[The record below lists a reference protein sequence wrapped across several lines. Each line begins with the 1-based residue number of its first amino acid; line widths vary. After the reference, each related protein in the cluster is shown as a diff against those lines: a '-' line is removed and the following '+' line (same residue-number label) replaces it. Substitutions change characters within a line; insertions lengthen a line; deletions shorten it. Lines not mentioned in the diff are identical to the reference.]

1 MLVYLLL
8 KNKHYLKHFDT
19 LGKIFYFF
27 NLMFIVK
34 FFKKRCLL
42 NVENCRLLS
51 LLSDLKNQNLF

>member
-27 NLMFIVK
+27 NFMFIVK
-34 FFKKRCLL
+34 FF
-42 NVENCRLLS
+42 
-51 LLSDLKNQNLF
+51 F

>member
-27 NLMFIVK
+27 NFMFIVK
-34 FFKKRCLL
+34 FFFEKDVYLTLRIVDCCLCL
-42 NVENCRLLS
+42 VI
-51 LLSDLKNQNLF
+51 